1 MFEQPIEICLSQ
13 NPSASVIWLH
23 GLGADGHDFVPVVE
37 MLNLAD
43 VRFILPHA
51 PYQKITLNNG
61 YEMRAWYD
69 LYGLNAHDK
78 QDAAGIAVSQSFI
91 SQLIARENQRGI
103 ASHRIVLAGFSQGGA
118 IALYTAVRHEQALA
132 GVLALSTYLPL
143 KANLAA
149 EKQHANQHIPIFM
162 AHGVNDD
169 VITLNTARDSRDA
182 LMAQDYA
189 VDWHEYAMPHS
200 VCNTEIQD
208 IGAFLVHVL
217 SKAD

>member
-51 PYQKITLNNG
+51 PYQKITLNHG

-69 LYGLNAHDK
+69 LYGLNTHDK
-78 QDAAGIAVSQSFI
+78 QDAAGIAASQSFI

-149 EKQHANQHIPIFM
+149 EKQQANQHIPIFM

-200 VCNTEIQD
+200 VCNAEIQD
-208 IGAFLVHVL
+208 ISAFLVHVL